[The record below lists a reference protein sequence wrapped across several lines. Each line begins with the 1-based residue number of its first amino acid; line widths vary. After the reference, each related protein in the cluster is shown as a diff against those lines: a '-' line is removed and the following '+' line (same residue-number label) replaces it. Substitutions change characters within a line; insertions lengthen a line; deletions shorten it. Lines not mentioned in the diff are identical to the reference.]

1 MTTSSQTKTT
11 KSEPR
16 SREWRIG
23 PLLPTPKY
31 VADAVEAMLMNEY
44 RGITVNHYQTKSG
57 SAGLRIEFEGDWR
70 KEQTINVVIT
80 KAKA

>member
-1 MTTSSQTKTT
+1 MTTSSQTKAT
-11 KSEPR
+11 KPEPQWLR
-16 SREWRIG
+16 T
-23 PLLPTPKY
+23 TPKY
-31 VADAVEAMLMNEY
+31 VADAVEAMLVNEY